1 MKTLFLTRQFLSQ
14 SLTIAILSACGSFI
28 GWSQTPSQLFPSLSL
43 GSAAHAQESFN
54 YSEETIKNYARAA
67 LALESRRHEVA
78 NEIKKIVG
86 DVPRIVCDQPTSFS
100 ALPGNAPQ
108 LAVSYCDQAKR
119 IIESKGLSVSQFN
132 EMTRQQQNNPSFR
145 QRIQA
150 EILQLL
156 QSGGK

>member
-1 MKTLFLTRQFLSQ
+1 MKTTLLFRQILSK
-14 SLTIAILSACGSFI
+14 SLTVAILSGCGVFM
-28 GWSQTPSQLFPSLSL
+28 GWSQTPSQAFPTLSW
-43 GSAAHAQESFN
+43 GSPARAQDSFN

-86 DVPRIVCDQPTSFS
+86 DVPRIICDQPTSFN

-119 IIESKGLSVSQFN
+119 MIESKGLTIAQFN
-132 EMTRQQQNNPSFR
+132 DITRHQQNDPRFR

-150 EILQLL
+150 EILKLL
-156 QSGGK
+156 QSGTN